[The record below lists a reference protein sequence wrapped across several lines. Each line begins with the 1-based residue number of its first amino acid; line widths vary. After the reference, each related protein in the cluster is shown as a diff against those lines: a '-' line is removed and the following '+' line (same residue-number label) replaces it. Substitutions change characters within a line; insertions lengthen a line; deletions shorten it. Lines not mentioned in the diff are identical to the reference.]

1 MPPPK
6 PITESKQLVV
16 EGRDAE
22 AFFHALTNH
31 TGLTG
36 VQVQNFGGK
45 DDLPGFLQALS
56 ITPGFVQMVTSLGV
70 VRDAETDAAA
80 AFQSV
85 CSALEN
91 ANLPVPRQPMVP
103 IGDRPQV
110 SVLILP
116 DATTPG
122 MLETICLQAVS
133 SDPVMECIMQYFEC
147 VEQRMGSLPKNMPK
161 AQVQAFLASRDRP
174 GLLLGQAAHAGYW
187 PWDNPA
193 FEHVKQFLQAL

>member
-1 MPPPK
+1 MPRPK
-6 PITESKQLVV
+6 RVARPKQLLV

-22 AFFHALTNH
+22 VFFHAL
-31 TGLTG
+31 LDDVRVTG

-45 DDLPGFLQALS
+45 DELRGFLKALRNAS
-56 ITPGFVQMVTSLGV
+56 SFSQKVTSVGI

-85 CSALEN
+85 CSALN
-91 ANLPVPRQPMVP
+91 AASFAVPTQVLAPA
-103 IGDRPQV
+103 GHSPQV

-122 MLETICLQAVS
+122 MLETLCRRTVDN
-133 SDPVMECIMQYFEC
+133 DPVIECVEQYFEC
-147 VEQRMGSLPKNMPK
+147 VEQQTGSLPTNIDK
-161 AQVQAFLASRDRP
+161 AWVQAFLVSRSRP

-187 PWDNPA
+187 HFDSPA
-193 FEHVKQFLQAL
+193 LDHVKQFVREL